1 MIGSLGSVGS
11 HTILRSYAILHD
23 PTYRSEERRVGKECQ

>member
-23 PTYRSEERRVGKECQ
+23 PTYDLTIFAILLRF